1 MHRPSETFSNKA
13 KLTAFLG
20 AFCFFLSAVEY
31 MLPKPLPF
39 MRLGIANLPILIAVD
54 ILPFKWFLVL
64 ALVKVIGMS
73 IISGTLFS
81 YIALFSLVGT
91 MAAALTMWGL
101 RRAGGRHIS
110 LIGVSIAG
118 AMVSNATQI
127 LIARY
132 LVFRETAWLIAPLF
146 LGMGLATGTAL
157 GLFSER
163 FARVSQ
169 WYALA
174 VGLPFVKEDTPA
186 ERKPG
191 VLKAFFGRLSA
202 YLGGK
207 SDAGRTR
214 RDVGRT
220 RRDVGRARK
229 KECKEK
235 AAAARAIRRDRALRF
250 FSPGPMA
257 LAGVA
262 VMVAFL
268 GMRSLP
274 AKAVLLVLF
283 ALAAAALGKRF
294 SLFVTLSVSAG
305 IVLANLLIPSGK
317 ILGSFLG
324 LRITQGALLEGLHR
338 AITFEGL
345 MYISKA
351 SIMPGLN
358 LPGRLGTIVASAFG
372 YYERVLEYKGTI
384 RPGAVALDADAL
396 MMQVWEYSPEPTDS
410 NAAHVKEPKPVDRLR
425 KSIGIVILTLA
436 ATSSWAIAILLR

>member
-1 MHRPSETFSNKA
+1 MKAPATLSRLLMHRPSEGFSDKA

-39 MRLGIANLPILIAVD
+39 MRLGIANLPILIAID

-81 YIALFSLVGT
+81 YIALFSLAGT
-91 MAAALTMWGL
+91 MAAALTMWVL

-110 LIGVSIAG
+110 QIGVSIAG

-127 LIARY
+127 LIARF

-163 FARVSQ
+163 FSRVSR
-169 WYALA
+169 WYAMA
-174 VGLPFVKEDTPA
+174 TGLPFAETETQA

-191 VLKAFFGRLSA
+191 AIKAFFDRLSA
-202 YLGGK
+202 NRK
-207 SDAGRTR
+207 KKRDA
-214 RDVGRT
+214 
-220 RRDVGRARK
+220 GRARK
-229 KECKEK
+229 RERKEK
-235 AAAARAIRRDRALRF
+235 AAAARALRRDKAMRF

-257 LAGVA
+257 LAGVV

-268 GMRSLP
+268 YMKSLP
-274 AKAVLLVLF
+274 AKALMLILF
-283 ALAAAALGKRF
+283 ALAAAALGKRI
-294 SLFVTLSVSAG
+294 SLFVTFTVSAG
-305 IVLANLLIPSGK
+305 IVIANLLIPSGK

-324 LRITQGALLEGLHR
+324 LRITEGALLEGLNR

-345 MYISKA
+345 MFLSKA

-372 YYERVLEYKGTI
+372 YYERVLEYKGKI
-384 RPGAVALDADAL
+384 RPSAVAIDADAL
-396 MMQVWEYSPEPTDS
+396 MMRVWEAAPEKETAQATS
-410 NAAHVKEPKPVDRLR
+410 VKESKPGDRYR
-425 KSIGIVILTLA
+425 RFIGIVLLILA
-436 ATSSWAIAILLR
+436 AIVTWAIAVFLR

>member
-1 MHRPSETFSNKA
+1 MRRPSEDFSDKA
-13 KLTAFLG
+13 RLTAFLG

-39 MRLGIANLPILIAVD
+39 MRLGIANLPILIAID
-54 ILPFKWFLVL
+54 ILPFKWYLVL

-91 MAAALTMWGL
+91 MAAAFSMWGL
-101 RRAGGRHIS
+101 RRAGRGLIS
-110 LIGVSIAG
+110 QIGVSIAG

-146 LGMGLATGTAL
+146 LTMGLATGAAL

-163 FARVSQ
+163 FARISR

-174 VGLPFVKEDTPA
+174 AGLPPVEEEVFA
-186 ERKPG
+186 ERRPG
-191 VLKAFFGRLSA
+191 AVKAFFNRLSEHRERKE
-202 YLGGK
+202 GK
-207 SDAGRTR
+207 GAAT
-214 RDVGRT
+214 
-220 RRDVGRARK
+220 K
-229 KECKEK
+229 KTAKEK
-235 AAAARAIRRDRALRF
+235 AAAARAIRREKAQMLF
-250 FSPGPMA
+250 PPGPTA
-257 LAGVA
+257 LAGVV

-268 GMRSLP
+268 SMQSLP
-274 AKAVLLVLF
+274 AKALMLVFF
-283 ALAAAALGKRF
+283 ALAAAGLGKRF
-294 SLFVTLSVSAG
+294 SLFVTLSVTAG
-305 IVLANLLIPSGK
+305 IVVANLLVPSGK
-317 ILGSFLG
+317 ILGSLLG
-324 LRITQGALLEGLHR
+324 LKITEGALLEGLQR

-358 LPGRLGTIVASAFG
+358 LPGRLGSIVAAAFG
-372 YYERVLEYKGTI
+372 YYESVLEYKGKI

-396 MMQVWEYSPEPTDS
+396 MMRVWESDS
-410 NAAHVKEPKPVDRLR
+410 IPASAHPGQKNDLQPAERL
-425 KSIGIVILTLA
+425 KKGTGLAILTLA
-436 ATSSWAIAILLR
+436 STVAWALVFFLR

>member
-1 MHRPSETFSNKA
+1 MHRPSDPISDSFSDKA
-13 KLTAFLG
+13 RLTAFLG

-39 MRLGIANLPILIAVD
+39 MRLGIANLPILIAID

-81 YIALFSLVGT
+81 YIALFSLAGT
-91 MAAALTMWGL
+91 MAAALTMWSL

-110 LIGVSIAG
+110 QIGVSIAG

-163 FARVSQ
+163 FASVSR
-169 WYALA
+169 WYAMA
-174 VGLPFVKEDTPA
+174 AGLPFVEEETKA
-186 ERKPG
+186 EQKPG
-191 VLKAFFGRLSA
+191 SLKVFWDKLSA
-202 YLGGK
+202 NRTKKREEGGAK
-207 SDAGRTR
+207 KRGR
-214 RDVGRT
+214 
-220 RRDVGRARK
+220 
-229 KECKEK
+229 KEK
-235 AAAARAIRRDRALRF
+235 AAAARAMRRDGALRF

-262 VMVAFL
+262 VMAAFL
-268 GMRSLP
+268 YMGNLP
-274 AKAVLLVLF
+274 AKALMLVLF
-283 ALAAAALGKRF
+283 ALAAAALGKRI
-294 SLFVTLSVSAG
+294 SLFVTITVTAG
-305 IVLANLLIPSGK
+305 IVIANLLIPSGK

-324 LRITQGALLEGLHR
+324 LRITEGALLEGLQR

-345 MYISKA
+345 MFISKA

-358 LPGRLGTIVASAFG
+358 LPGRLGAIVAAAFG
-372 YYERVLEYKGTI
+372 YYERVLEYKGKI
-384 RPGAVALDADAL
+384 RPSAVAIDADAL
-396 MMQVWEYSPEPTDS
+396 MLRVWEAAPQAA
-410 NAAHVKEPKPVDRLR
+410 AAHTASVKESQPGDRIR
-425 KSIGIVILTLA
+425 KTAGMALLILAVLA
-436 ATSSWAIAILLR
+436 AWCIAIVLNY